1 MDARVACAQDEPFV
15 AAGDRMRDVGVH
27 GEGRVDRVGGDAG
40 AEADGFVCTS
50 KGLIASWGGLS
61 AVIQGVRLR
70 GGV

>member
-1 MDARVACAQDEPFV
+1 
-15 AAGDRMRDVGVH
+15 MRDVGIH
-27 GEGRVDRVGGDAG
+27 GEGRVGRVGGDAG